1 MRNISFALTTEQF
14 RNRTKRVT
22 RRLGWKFLKGGE
34 HLMGCE
40 KCQGLKKGQTVNR
53 LGEIVVE
60 DARREPLN
68 AIDQDDVIAE
78 GFPDMTPDEFVEM
91 FCRHNRCAPD
101 EEITR
106 IAYDYVD

>member
-22 RRLGWKFLKGGE
+22 RRLGWKFLKGGG

-40 KCQGLKKGQTVNR
+40 KCQGIKAGELNR

-60 DARREPLN
+60 DVRREPLN
-68 AIDQDDVIAE
+68 AIDQDDVVAE

-91 FCRHNRCAPD
+91 FCEHMNCEPD
-101 EEITR
+101 EEVTR